1 MLNAAII
8 ASVPAAASLANTVLT
23 QVREGSQS
31 FAATLSDTLQ
41 SQAAP
46 TAASSPTN
54 FAEAIQDLADSLRP
68 SAAYLSL
75 SNAGLTNADLHNALD
90 PLRDLIRDRL
100 ESTGIDD
107 LQDIEFELRTSDG
120 RLTVVG
126 NHPDKARIEAI
137 LNNDPNVTNAVTR
150 WASFAST
157 LRLKLDE

>member
-68 SAAYLSL
+68 Q
-75 SNAGLTNADLHNALD
+75 ADLVLIKPVD
-90 PLRDLIRDRL
+90 FDQLRDLASRL
-100 ESTGIDD
+100 
-107 LQDIEFELRTSDG
+107 R
-120 RLTVVG
+120 
-126 NHPDKARIEAI
+126 PD
-137 LNNDPNVTNAVTR
+137 
-150 WASFAST
+150 
-157 LRLKLDE
+157 